1 MSFEFFRFGLSG
13 ISLIWQFCRGWVM
26 AVVERLC

>member
-1 MSFEFFRFGLSG
+1 MSFDFFRFGLG
-13 ISLIWQFCRGWVM
+13 AISLIWQFCRGWLM